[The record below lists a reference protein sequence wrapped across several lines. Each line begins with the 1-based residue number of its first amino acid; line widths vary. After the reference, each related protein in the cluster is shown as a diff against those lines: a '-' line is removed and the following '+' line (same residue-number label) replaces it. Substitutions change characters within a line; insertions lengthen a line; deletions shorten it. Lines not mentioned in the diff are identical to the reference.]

1 MAEQKQKYE
10 ESKVPMS
17 IKQSELN
24 IGTLGHID
32 HGKTSL
38 TRAITGVWTDKHS
51 ESLKRNMTIKL
62 GYADAVIRKC
72 EHCEGASAFTTTN
85 KCIGCEGEAKPVM
98 RISILDAPGHET
110 LMATAIAGSSVIDAI
125 LFVIAANEPC
135 PMQQTREH
143 LMIINILG
151 IKNIIVVQT
160 KVDIVGR
167 DKAVQH
173 YNQIREFLKGS
184 AIENAPIVP
193 VMSNLGV
200 NIDVLLEMIT
210 KMEKPKR
217 DTEAD
222 PIMYVVRSFVVNK
235 PGADVTKMNGGV
247 IGGAIVS
254 GKFRLGEE
262 IEIRPGMKSSNA
274 KGNTYKPILTKIL
287 SISTDSTN
295 LDEAVPGGLI
305 AFGTALDPSIT
316 KADSLVGSL
325 VGRKGKLPE
334 SKNEI
339 TLKYTDLK
347 RTDMPKRAFSLGEPL
362 ILGIGTATRI
372 GHIKKVRKNDIDVE
386 LNHPVCAT
394 AETKVAVM
402 RNDTKRWRLTGYGF
416 IE

>member
-1 MAEQKQKYE
+1 MEQKQQHAE
-10 ESKVPMS
+10 ARMESS

-38 TRAITGVWTDKHS
+38 TRAITGMWTDRHS

-62 GYADAVIRKC
+62 GYADATIRKC
-72 EHCEGASAFTTTN
+72 EHCEGAAAYTTTD
-85 KCIGCEGEAKPVM
+85 KCEGCEGEPKPVM

-160 KVDIVGR
+160 KIAVVGKE
-167 DKAVQH
+167 KAAQH
-173 YNQIREFLKGS
+173 YKQIREFLKGS
-184 AIENAPIVP
+184 VIENAPIVP
-193 VMSNLGV
+193 VMANLGV
-200 NIDVLLEMIT
+200 NVDVILEMIT
-210 KMEKPKR
+210 KMERPKR
-217 DTEAD
+217 DSSAD
-222 PIMYVVRSFVVNK
+222 PIMYVVRSFDVNR
-235 PGADVTKMNGGV
+235 PGSDVKSMNGGV
-247 IGGAIVS
+247 VGGAVVS
-254 GKFRLGEE
+254 GKFRVGDE
-262 IEIRPGMKSSNA
+262 IEIRPGMKSLKA
-274 KGNTYKPILTKIL
+274 KGDTYRPILTRIL
-287 SISTDSTN
+287 SISTDTSG
-295 LDEAVPGGLI
+295 LEEAVPGGLI

-316 KADSLVGSL
+316 KADNLVGNL
-325 VGRKGKLPE
+325 VGKQGKLPE
-334 SKNEI
+334 SKTEVM
-339 TLKYTDLK
+339 LKYTDLK
-347 RTDMPKRAFSLGEPL
+347 RTDIPKRAFAPSEPL

-372 GHIKKVRKNDIDVE
+372 GRIKKVRKNEVEVE

-394 AETKVAVM
+394 RDTKVAVM